1 MPRKTLWLSLIS
13 ILLAVLGWRVL
24 SLALA
29 EHYARSQPARA
40 LAWRGDHP
48 EALSRQAQAQAE
60 QKRWPEAA
68 DTARRALRANPLDG
82 QPLRVLAQ
90 AAEAEGRTAQAAALY
105 RQAAALAP
113 RDLPTRFW
121 LLQQALANRDAVDA
135 MAQLDAILRL
145 KPDLLPA
152 LQPQLDLLAANPVAQ
167 KALVETLNRQPPWRA
182 GFLAGLAKSGYPS
195 EALAPVFG
203 PLRGESALRE
213 LQPWL
218 ARLRAENRH
227 NLAYLTWVGLIPEN
241 QRAYLGNVFDGGFEL
256 EQEAHSGPFAWNA
269 PPLAGA
275 QAYWSATR
283 GSIGQNSYM
292 VQFEGRRTP
301 FAHLWQALALPAGR
315 WQLVWRAR
323 ADRLDSPRGLVWRV
337 LCEPQGRVLA
347 ESAPMQGRFDWREET
362 VDLEI
367 PADCP
372 GQRLLL
378 TIPARIPAETVIN
391 GTLWLDAVRISP
403 VAGKSVTEE

>member
-1 MPRKTLWLSLIS
+1 MPRKTLWLTLIS

-29 EHYARSQPARA
+29 EHHARSQPERA
-40 LAWRGDHP
+40 LAWRSDHP
-48 EALSRQAQAQAE
+48 EALSRLAQIQAE
-60 QKRWPEAA
+60 QGRWPEAA

-82 QPLRVLAQ
+82 QPLRILAQ
-90 AAEAEGRTAQAAALY
+90 AAEAEGRADDALALY
-105 RQAAALAP
+105 RQAVRLAP
-113 RDLPTRFW
+113 RDLPTRFR
-121 LLQQALANRDAVDA
+121 LLQQALADRDATDA

-145 KPDLLPA
+145 KPDLLLA
-152 LQPQLDLLAANPVAQ
+152 LQPQLDLLAANPLAQ
-167 KALVETLNRQPPWRA
+167 KALVETLNRQPPWRP
-182 GFLAGLAKSGYPS
+182 GFLAGLAKSTYPS

-203 PLRGESALRE
+203 PLQGEQALRE

-227 NLAYLTWVGLIPEN
+227 TQAYLTWVGLIPEN

-256 EQEAHSGPFAWNA
+256 EQEAHSGPFAWNT

-283 GSIGQNSYM
+283 GSVGQSSYL

-301 FAHLWQALALPAGR
+301 FAHLWQALALPPGR

-337 LCEPQGRVLA
+337 LCEPQGRILA
-347 ESAPMQGRFDWREET
+347 ESAPMQGRFDWREDALD
-362 VDLEI
+362 VEI
-367 PADCP
+367 PAECP

-403 VAGKSVTEE
+403 APEKSVTEE

>member
-29 EHYARSQPARA
+29 EHYARTEPERA

-48 EALSRQAQAQAE
+48 EALSRLAQIQAE

-90 AAEAEGRTAQAAALY
+90 AAEAEGRMAQAVALY
-105 RQAAALAP
+105 RQAAELAP
-113 RDLPTRFW
+113 RDLPTRFR
-121 LLQQALANRDAVDA
+121 LLQQALADRDAVDA

-182 GFLAGLAKSGYPS
+182 GFLAGLAKSTYPS

-203 PLRGESALRE
+203 PLRGEHALRE

-218 ARLRAENRH
+218 ARLRAENRQ

-256 EQEAHSGPFAWNA
+256 EQELQAGPFAWNA

-283 GSIGQNSYM
+283 GSVGQNSYM

-315 WQLVWRAR
+315 WQLAWRAR
-323 ADRLDSPRGLVWRV
+323 ADRLDTPRGLVWRV
-337 LCEPQGRVLA
+337 LCEPQGRILA

-367 PADCP
+367 AADCP

-378 TIPARIPAETVIN
+378 TIPARIPAETVIA

-403 VAGKSVTEE
+403 APEKSVTEE

>member
-1 MPRKTLWLSLIS
+1 MSRRTVWLIAVSL
-13 ILLAVLGWRVL
+13 LLAVLGWRVL

-29 EHYARSQPARA
+29 EHYARSQPERA
-40 LAWRGDHP
+40 LAWRSDHP
-48 EALSRQAQAQAE
+48 EALSRLAQRQAE

-90 AAEAEGRTAQAAALY
+90 AAEAEGRADDALALY
-105 RQAAALAP
+105 RQAVRLAP
-113 RDLPTRFW
+113 RDLPTRFR
-121 LLQQALANRDAVDA
+121 LLQQALADRDATDA

-152 LQPQLDLLAANPVAQ
+152 LQPQLDLLAANPLAQ
-167 KALVETLNRQPPWRA
+167 KALVETLNRQPPWRP
-182 GFLAGLAKSGYPS
+182 GFLAGLAKSTYPS

-203 PLRGESALRE
+203 PLRGENALRE

-227 NLAYLTWVGLIPEN
+227 TQAYLTWVGLIPEN

-256 EQEAHSGPFAWNA
+256 EQELQAGPFAWNT

-275 QAYWSATR
+275 EAYWSATR
-283 GSIGQNSYM
+283 GSVGQSSYL

-301 FAHLWQALALPAGR
+301 FAHLWQALALPPGR
-315 WQLVWRAR
+315 WQLAWRAR

-337 LCEPQGRVLA
+337 LCEPQGRILA
-347 ESAPMQGRFDWREET
+347 ESAPMQGRFDWREDT
-362 VDLEI
+362 LDVEI
-367 PADCP
+367 PAECP

-391 GTLWLDAVRISP
+391 GTLWLDAVSLSP
-403 VAGKSVTEE
+403 APEKTVTEE

>member
-1 MPRKTLWLSLIS
+1 MPRKTLWFTLIS

-29 EHYARSQPARA
+29 EHYARSHPERA

-48 EALSRQAQAQAE
+48 EALSRLAQQQAE
-60 QKRWPEAA
+60 QKRWPEAT
-68 DTARRALRANPLDG
+68 DSARRALRANPLDG

-90 AAEAEGRTAQAAALY
+90 ASEAGGRADQALALY
-105 RQAAALAP
+105 RQAARLAP

-121 LLQQALANRDAVDA
+121 LLQHALAKRDAADA

-145 KPDLLPA
+145 RPDLLPA
-152 LQPQLDLLAANPVAQ
+152 LQPQLDLLAANPAAQ
-167 KALVETLNRQPPWRA
+167 QAMVETLNRQPPWRA
-182 GFLAGLAKSGYPS
+182 GFLAGLAKSTYPS

-203 PLRGESALRE
+203 VLRDEHTLRE

-227 NLAYLTWVGLIPEN
+227 ALAYLTWVGLLPEN
-241 QRAYLGNVFDGGFEL
+241 QRGYLGNVFDGGFEL
-256 EQEAHSGPFAWNA
+256 EQELQAGPFAWNTPA
-269 PPLAGA
+269 LAGA
-275 QAYWSATR
+275 EAYWSATR

-315 WQLVWRAR
+315 WQLAWRAR

-347 ESAPMQGRFDWREET
+347 ESAPMQGRFDWREQ
-362 VDLEI
+362 VLDVEI
-367 PADCP
+367 PAECP

-378 TIPARIPAETVIN
+378 TIPARIPAETVID
-391 GTLWLDAVRISP
+391 GTLWLDDIRIFP
-403 VAGKSVTEE
+403 APEKSVTEE

>member
-1 MPRKTLWLSLIS
+1 MSRKTVWLVAVSM
-13 ILLAVLGWRVL
+13 LLAVLGWRVL

-29 EHYARSQPARA
+29 EHYARTEPERA
-40 LAWRGDHP
+40 LAWRSDHP
-48 EALSRQAQAQAE
+48 EALSRLAQAQAE

-105 RQAAALAP
+105 HQAAELAP

-121 LLQQALANRDAVDA
+121 LLQHALANRDASDA

-145 KPDLLPA
+145 KPELLPA
-152 LQPQLDLLAANPVAQ
+152 LQPQLDLLAANPLAQ

-182 GFLAGLAKSGYPS
+182 GFLAGLAKSTYPS

-203 PLRGESALRE
+203 PLRGEPALRE

-256 EQEAHSGPFAWNA
+256 EQELQAGPFAWNA

-283 GSIGQNSYM
+283 GSVGQNSYM

-315 WQLVWRAR
+315 WQLAWRAR
-323 ADRLDSPRGLVWRV
+323 ADRLDTPRGLVWRV

-362 VDLEI
+362 IDLEI

-391 GTLWLDAVRISP
+391 GTLWLDEVRMSP
-403 VAGKSVTEE
+403 APE

>member
-1 MPRKTLWLSLIS
+1 MSRRTVWLVAVS

-24 SLALA
+24 SLAMA
-29 EHYARSQPARA
+29 EHYARSQPERA
-40 LAWRGDHP
+40 LAWRADHP
-48 EALSRQAQAQAE
+48 EALSRLAQGQAE
-60 QKRWPEAA
+60 QGDWASAA
-68 DTARRALRANPLDG
+68 DSARRALRANPLDG

-90 AAEAEGRTAQAAALY
+90 AAEAEGRADDALALY
-105 RQAAALAP
+105 RQAVRLAP

-121 LLQQALANRDAVDA
+121 LLQHALNDRDATDA

-152 LQPQLDLLAANPVAQ
+152 LQPQLDLLAANPLAQ
-167 KALVETLNRQPPWRA
+167 TAVVETLNRQPPWRA

-203 PLRGESALRE
+203 PLRGENALRE

-227 NLAYLTWVGLIPEN
+227 AQAYLTWVGLIPEA
-241 QRAYLGNVFDGGFEL
+241 QRDYLGNVFDGGFEL
-256 EQEAHSGPFAWNA
+256 EQELQAGPFAWNT

-283 GSIGQNSYM
+283 GSVGQNSYM

-301 FAHLWQALALPAGR
+301 FAHLWQALALPPGR
-315 WQLVWRAR
+315 WQLAWRAR
-323 ADRLDSPRGLVWRV
+323 ADRLDTPRGLVWRV
-337 LCEPQGRVLA
+337 LCEPRGRVLA

-391 GTLWLDAVRISP
+391 GTLWLDAVRMSP
-403 VAGKSVTEE
+403 APEKSVTEE